1 VNIVKDYAGLPKIEC
16 YAGKINQVFMNILSN
31 ALNAIK
37 SKKEHHNESISIKT
51 RQEEGFIVI
60 TIRDTGTGMSEAVRE
75 KIFDPFFTTK
85 DVGEGTGLGLSI
97 VFSIIEK
104 HRGKI
109 IVNSA
114 PGEGAEFIIYLP
126 LHISNHLS

>member
-1 VNIVKDYAGLPKIEC
+1 MAPNVK
-16 YAGKINQVFMNILSN
+16 
-31 ALNAIK
+31 
-37 SKKEHHNESISIKT
+37 
-51 RQEEGFIVI
+51 
-60 TIRDTGTGMSEAVRE
+60 E

-104 HRGKI
+104 HDGR
-109 IVNSA
+109 IVVNTA

-126 LHISNHLS
+126 LKITNLPT

>member
-1 VNIVKDYAGLPKIEC
+1 
-16 YAGKINQVFMNILSN
+16 MNILSN

-37 SKKEHHNESISIKT
+37 TKTEHHNESISIKT
-51 RQEEGFIVI
+51 RQQEGFVVI
-60 TIRDTGTGMSEAVRE
+60 TIKDTGTGMSEAVRE

-104 HRGKI
+104 HKGKI

-126 LHISNHLS
+126 LDISNHLS